1 MFIASSFGGRMI
13 ERRRTTMT
21 VHFPKLTVRTWVAT
35 FALLLA
41 GAAHAETLRLS
52 TLKQPGSEGAAAAE
66 KFAKLVAERTEGR
79 VEVKVYPASQLGDW
93 TEVYEQV
100 MQGAVDMAMQPLA
113 TADDKRLAITWFPYA
128 FTNYD
133 TAKQSLSPGGAVFG
147 IVNEAIADKGLTP
160 LGVYG
165 EGMGGAG
172 FAKAVEAPAD
182 PETKRNLK
190 VRVWPGGTT
199 HRVLLE
205 RFGFNTATLPW
216 AELYTGMQTGVV
228 DGQIGGTAGMAL
240 ESFKDITK
248 TWIQYNDHFEGDWF
262 IINSDRYAGLPEADQ
277 KILLEAAQE
286 VSAERF
292 EEVKAADLRHLE
304 TMRAAGIEVVT
315 FDDATLEKL
324 AAVARADV
332 WPQIAG
338 ELGEET
344 LGQLKTSLGLN

>member
-1 MFIASSFGGRMI
+1 MMLDAKKPSVRVLSVAAALMFAS
-13 ERRRTTMT
+13 
-21 VHFPKLTVRTWVAT
+21 VAQ
-35 FALLLA
+35 
-41 GAAHAETLRLS
+41 AETLGLS
-52 TLKQPGSEGAAAAE
+52 TLKQPGSEGEAAAL

-79 VEVKVYPASQLGDW
+79 IEVKVYPASQLGDW

-128 FTNYD
+128 FTNYE
-133 TAKQSLSPGGAVFG
+133 TAKASLSPGGAVFK
-147 IVNEAIADKGLTP
+147 IVNEAISAKGLTP

-172 FAKAVEAPAD
+172 FAKAVENPAD
-182 PETKRNLK
+182 PDAKHNLK

-199 HRVLLE
+199 HKVLLE
-205 RFGFNTATLPW
+205 RFGYNTATLPW

-228 DGQIGGTAGMAL
+228 DGQIGGTANMAL
-240 ESFKDITK
+240 ESFKDITR

-262 IINSDRYAGLPEADQ
+262 IVNSDRYAALPEADQ
-277 KILLEAAQE
+277 KILLDAAQE

-292 EEVKAADLRHLE
+292 EQVKAADAKALD
-304 TMRAAGIEVVT
+304 TMRAAGIDVVT
-315 FDDATLEKL
+315 FDDATLDKL
-324 AAVARADV
+324 AAIARKDV

-338 ELGEET
+338 ELGQET
-344 LGQLKTSLGLN
+344 LDQLKASLGM

>member
-1 MFIASSFGGRMI
+1 
-13 ERRRTTMT
+13 MT
-21 VHFPKLTVRTWVAT
+21 LHALKLTARILTIT
-35 FALLLA
+35 SALLLA

-52 TLKQPGSEGAAAAE
+52 TLKQPGSEGEAAAL
-66 KFAKLVAERTEGR
+66 KFAKLVGERTEGR
-79 VEVKVYPASQLGDW
+79 IEVKVYPASQLGDW

-133 TAKQSLSPGGAVFG
+133 TAKESLSPGGAVFG
-147 IVNEAIADKGLTP
+147 IVSEAISSKGLTP

-172 FAKAVEAPAD
+172 FAKPVENPAD
-182 PETKRNLK
+182 PELKRNLK
-190 VRVWPGGTT
+190 IRVWPGGTT

-248 TWIQYNDHFEGDWF
+248 TWVQYNDHFEGDWF
-262 IINSDRYAGLPEADQ
+262 IVNSEKYASLPEADQ
-277 KILLEAAQE
+277 KILLGAAQE

-292 EEVKAADLRHLE
+292 EQVKAADAKHLE
-304 TMRAAGIEVVT
+304 TMKAAGIEVVT

-324 AAVARADV
+324 ATVARKDV
-332 WPQIAG
+332 WPQIAD
-338 ELGEET
+338 ELGAET
-344 LGQLKTSLGLN
+344 LGQLKSSLGIN

>member
-1 MFIASSFGGRMI
+1 MTFN
-13 ERRRTTMT
+13 TMKRP
-21 VHFPKLTVRTWVAT
+21 VLFLAAAG
-35 FALLLA
+35 ALLLA
-41 GAAHAETLRLS
+41 GVAHAETLRLS
-52 TLKQPGSEGAAAAE
+52 TLKQPGSEGEAAAL
-66 KFAKLVAERTEGR
+66 KFAKLVGERTEGR
-79 VEVKVYPASQLGDW
+79 IEVKVYPASQLGDW

-128 FTNYD
+128 FTNYE
-133 TAKQSLSPGGAVFG
+133 TAKESLSPGGAVFK
-147 IVNEAIADKGLTP
+147 IVSEAISAKGLTP

-172 FAKAVEAPAD
+172 FAKAVETPAD
-182 PETKRNLK
+182 PDAKRNLK

-205 RFGFNTATLPW
+205 RFGYNTATLPW

-228 DGQIGGTAGMAL
+228 DGQIGGTANMAL

-248 TWIQYNDHFEGDWF
+248 TWVQYNDHFEGDWF
-262 IINSDRYAGLPEADQ
+262 IMNSDRYAALPEADQ
-277 KILLEAAQE
+277 KIVIEAAQE
-286 VSAERF
+286 ISAERF
-292 EEVKAADLRHLE
+292 EQVKAADAKALE

-324 AAVARADV
+324 ANVARKDV

-344 LGQLKTSLGLN
+344 LGELKASLGIN

>member
-1 MFIASSFGGRMI
+1 MI
-13 ERRRTTMT
+13 FNTMKRP
-21 VHFPKLTVRTWVAT
+21 VFLAAAG
-35 FALLLA
+35 ALLLA
-41 GAAHAETLRLS
+41 GVAHAETLRLS
-52 TLKQPGSEGAAAAE
+52 TLKQPGSEGEAAAL
-66 KFAKLVAERTEGR
+66 KFAKLVGERTGGR

-133 TAKQSLSPGGAVFG
+133 TARESLSPGGAVFS
-147 IVNEAIADKGLTP
+147 IVSAAISAKGLTP

-172 FAKAVEAPAD
+172 FAKAVDTPAD
-182 PETKRNLK
+182 PDAKRNLK

-205 RFGFNTATLPW
+205 RFGYNTATLPW

-228 DGQIGGTAGMAL
+228 DGQIGGTANMAL

-248 TWIQYNDHFEGDWF
+248 TWVQYNDHFEGDWF

-277 KILLEAAQE
+277 KIVLETAQE
-286 VSAERF
+286 ISAERF
-292 EEVKAADLRHLE
+292 EQVKAADAKALE
-304 TMRAAGIEVVT
+304 VMRAAGIEVVT

-324 AAVARADV
+324 ANVARKDV

-344 LGQLKTSLGLN
+344 LGELKASLGIN

>member
-1 MFIASSFGGRMI
+1 MTRD
-13 ERRRTTMT
+13 TMRLP
-21 VHFPKLTVRTWVAT
+21 VRVLTVAA
-35 FALLLA
+35 ALLLA
-41 GAAHAETLRLS
+41 GAAQAETLRLS
-52 TLKQPGSEGAAAAE
+52 TLKQPGSQGEAAAL
-66 KFAKLVAERTEGR
+66 KFAKLVGERTEGR
-79 VEVKVYPASQLGDW
+79 IEVKVYPASQLGDW

-113 TADDKRLAITWFPYA
+113 TADEKRLAITWFPYV

-133 TAKQSLSPGGAVFG
+133 TAKKSLSPGGAVFK
-147 IVNEAIADKGLTP
+147 IVSEAISAKGLTP

-182 PETKRNLK
+182 PDAKRNLK

-199 HRVLLE
+199 HKVLLE
-205 RFGFNTATLPW
+205 RLGYNTATLPW

-228 DGQIGGTAGMAL
+228 DGQIGGTASMAL

-262 IINSDRYAGLPEADQ
+262 IINSERYASLPEADQ
-277 KILLEAAQE
+277 KILLSTAQE

-292 EEVKAADLRHLE
+292 EQVKAADAKALE
-304 TMRAAGIEVVT
+304 TMRAAGIDVVT
-315 FDDATLEKL
+315 FDDATLAKL
-324 AAVARADV
+324 ASVARNDV
-332 WPQIAG
+332 WPQIVD
-338 ELGEET
+338 ELGKDT
-344 LGQLKTSLGLN
+344 LDQLKASLGIN

>member
-1 MFIASSFGGRMI
+1 MI
-13 ERRRTTMT
+13 FNTMKRP
-21 VHFPKLTVRTWVAT
+21 VLLLAAAGV
-35 FALLLA
+35 LLLA
-41 GAAHAETLRLS
+41 GVAQAETLRLS
-52 TLKQPGSEGAAAAE
+52 TLKQPGSEGEAAAL
-66 KFAKLVAERTEGR
+66 KFAKLVGERTEGR
-79 VEVKVYPASQLGDW
+79 IEVMVYPASQLGDW

-133 TAKQSLSPGGAVFG
+133 TAKKSLSPGGAVFN
-147 IVNEAIADKGLTP
+147 IVSEAISAKGLTP

-172 FAKAVEAPAD
+172 FAKAVETPAD
-182 PETKRNLK
+182 ADAKRNLK

-205 RFGFNTATLPW
+205 RFGYNTATLPW

-228 DGQIGGTAGMAL
+228 DGQIGGTASMAL

-248 TWIQYNDHFEGDWF
+248 TWVQYNDHFEGDWF
-262 IINSDRYAGLPEADQ
+262 IINSERYAALPQADQ
-277 KILLEAAQE
+277 KIVLETAQE
-286 VSAERF
+286 ISAERF
-292 EEVKAADLRHLE
+292 EQVKAADAKALE

-324 AAVARADV
+324 ANVARKDV

-344 LGQLKTSLGLN
+344 LGELKASLGIN

>member
-1 MFIASSFGGRMI
+1 
-13 ERRRTTMT
+13 MT
-21 VHFPKLTVRTWVAT
+21 FNTIMRPVFFLTAAG
-35 FALLLA
+35 ALLLA
-41 GAAHAETLRLS
+41 GVGHAETLRLS
-52 TLKQPGSEGAAAAE
+52 TLKQPGSEGEAAAL
-66 KFAKLVAERTEGR
+66 KFAKLVGERTDGR
-79 VEVKVYPASQLGDW
+79 IEVKVYPASQLGDW

-133 TAKQSLSPGGAVFG
+133 TAKESLSPGGAVFK
-147 IVNEAIADKGLTP
+147 IVSQAISAKGLTP

-172 FAKAVEAPAD
+172 FAKTVETPAD
-182 PETKRNLK
+182 PDAKRNLK

-205 RFGFNTATLPW
+205 RFGYNTATLPW

-228 DGQIGGTAGMAL
+228 DGQIGGTANMAL

-248 TWIQYNDHFEGDWF
+248 TWVQYNDHFEGDWF
-262 IINSDRYAGLPEADQ
+262 IINSDRYSGLPEADQ
-277 KILLEAAQE
+277 KVILETAQE
-286 VSAERF
+286 ISAERF
-292 EEVKAADLRHLE
+292 EQVKAADAKALE

-324 AAVARADV
+324 ANTARKDV
-332 WPQIAG
+332 WPQIAN

-344 LGQLKTSLGLN
+344 LGELKTSLGIN

>member
-1 MFIASSFGGRMI
+1 MMHDVMKQSARILS
-13 ERRRTTMT
+13 
-21 VHFPKLTVRTWVAT
+21 VA
-35 FALLLA
+35 AVLLLA
-41 GAAHAETLRLS
+41 GVAHAETLRLS
-52 TLKQPGSEGAAAAE
+52 TLKQPGSEGEAAAL
-66 KFAKLVAERTEGR
+66 KFAKLVGERTEGR
-79 VEVKVYPASQLGDW
+79 IEVKIYPASQLGDW

-113 TADDKRLAITWFPYA
+113 TTDDKRLAITWFPYA

-133 TAKQSLSPGGAVFG
+133 TAKASLSPGGAVFK
-147 IVNEAIADKGLTP
+147 IVSEAISAKGLTP

-172 FAKAVEAPAD
+172 FAKAVENPAD
-182 PETKRNLK
+182 PESKHNLK

-199 HRVLLE
+199 HKVLLE
-205 RFGFNTATLPW
+205 RFGYNTAALPW

-228 DGQIGGTAGMAL
+228 DGQIGGTANMAL

-262 IINSDRYAGLPEADQ
+262 IINSERYAALPEADQ
-277 KILLEAAQE
+277 KILLAAAQE

-292 EEVKAADLRHLE
+292 EQVKAADAKALE
-304 TMRAAGIEVVT
+304 TMRAAGINVVT

-324 AAVARADV
+324 AAVARTDV
-332 WPQIAG
+332 WPQIAE
-338 ELGEET
+338 ELGQET
-344 LGQLKTSLGLN
+344 LDQLKASLGMN

>member
-1 MFIASSFGGRMI
+1 MTQNNRKIATLLAI
-13 ERRRTTMT
+13 TT
-21 VHFPKLTVRTWVAT
+21 
-35 FALLLA
+35 LLLT

-52 TLKQPGSEGAAAAE
+52 TLKQPGSDGAQAAE
-66 KFAKLVAERTEGR
+66 KFAALVGERTEGR

-128 FTNYD
+128 FTNYE
-133 TAKQSLSPGGAVFG
+133 TAKQSLSPGGAVFD
-147 IVNEAIADKGLTP
+147 IVSEAIADKGLTP

-172 FAKAVEAPAD
+172 FAGAVENPSD
-182 PETKRNLK
+182 TELKRNLK
-190 VRVWPGGTT
+190 IRVWPGGVT

-248 TWIQYNDHFEGDWF
+248 TWVQYNDHFEGDWF
-262 IINSDRYAGLPEADQ
+262 IVNSERYASLSEADQ
-277 KILLEAAQE
+277 KILLDAAQE
-286 VSAERF
+286 VSSERF
-292 EEVKAADLRHLE
+292 EQVEAADAKHLD
-304 TMRAAGIEVVT
+304 TMRQAGIEVVT
-315 FDDATLEKL
+315 FDDATLDKL
-324 AAVARADV
+324 AGVARTDV

-344 LGQLKTSLGLN
+344 FGQLKSSLGID

>member
-1 MFIASSFGGRMI
+1 MMSDAMKPSVRVLSLAAALMFAS
-13 ERRRTTMT
+13 
-21 VHFPKLTVRTWVAT
+21 V
-35 FALLLA
+35 
-41 GAAHAETLRLS
+41 AHAETIRLS
-52 TLKQPGSEGAAAAE
+52 TLKQPGSEGEAAAL

-79 VEVKVYPASQLGDW
+79 IEVKVYPASQLGDW

-128 FTNYD
+128 FTNYE
-133 TAKQSLSPGGAVFG
+133 TAKVSLSPGGAVFK
-147 IVNEAIADKGLTP
+147 IVNEAISAKGLTP

-172 FAKAVEAPAD
+172 FAKAVENPAD
-182 PETKRNLK
+182 PDAKHNLK

-199 HRVLLE
+199 HKVLLE
-205 RFGFNTATLPW
+205 RFGYNTATLPW

-228 DGQIGGTAGMAL
+228 DGQIGGTANMAL

-262 IINSDRYAGLPEADQ
+262 IVNSDRYAALPEADQ

-292 EEVKAADLRHLE
+292 EQVKAADAKALE
-304 TMRAAGIEVVT
+304 SMRAAGIDVVT

-324 AAVARADV
+324 AGVARADV
-332 WPQIAG
+332 WPQIAD
-338 ELGEET
+338 ELGQET
-344 LGQLKTSLGLN
+344 LDQLKASLGM

>member
-1 MFIASSFGGRMI
+1 MMLDATKLSVRVLSIA
-13 ERRRTTMT
+13 
-21 VHFPKLTVRTWVAT
+21 A
-35 FALLLA
+35 ALMLA
-41 GAAHAETLRLS
+41 GVAHAETLRLS
-52 TLKQPGSEGAAAAE
+52 TLKQPGSEGEAAALR
-66 KFAKLVAERTEGR
+66 FAKLVAERTQGR
-79 VEVKVYPASQLGDW
+79 IEVKVYPASQLGDW

-128 FTNYD
+128 FTNYE
-133 TAKQSLSPGGAVFG
+133 TAKVSLSQGGAVFK
-147 IVNEAIADKGLTP
+147 IVNEAISAKGLTP

-172 FAKAVEAPAD
+172 FAKVVENPAD
-182 PETKRNLK
+182 PDAKRNLK

-199 HRVLLE
+199 HKVLLE
-205 RFGFNTATLPW
+205 RFGYNTATLPW
-216 AELYTGMQTGVV
+216 AELYTGMQTGIV
-228 DGQIGGTAGMAL
+228 DGQIGGTANMAL
-240 ESFKDITK
+240 ESFKDITR

-262 IINSDRYAGLPEADQ
+262 IINSDRYAALPEADQ
-277 KILLEAAQE
+277 KILLDAAQE

-292 EEVKAADLRHLE
+292 EQVKAADAKALE
-304 TMRAAGIEVVT
+304 TMRNAGIDVVT

-324 AAVARADV
+324 AEVAREDV

-344 LGQLKTSLGLN
+344 LDQLKASLGM

>member
-1 MFIASSFGGRMI
+1 MNASKRIGR
-13 ERRRTTMT
+13 RA
-21 VHFPKLTVRTWVAT
+21 LTRVPAT
-35 FALLLA
+35 LVSTALASVLLLA
-41 GAAHAETLRLS
+41 GAAQAETLRLS
-52 TLKQPGSEGAAAAE
+52 TLKQPDSDGAKAAAT
-66 KFAKLVAERTEGR
+66 FAQLVEERTDGR
-79 VEVKVYPASQLGDW
+79 ITIKVYPASQLGDW

-100 MQGAVDMAMQPLA
+100 QQGAVDMAMQPLA
-113 TADDKRLAITWFPYA
+113 TSDDKRLAITWFPYA

-133 TAKQSLSPGGAVFG
+133 TAKRSLSPGGAVFG
-147 IVNEAIADKGLTP
+147 IVSEAIAERGLTP

-172 FAKAVEAPAD
+172 FAKTVEDPANVQL
-182 PETKRNLK
+182 ERSLK

-205 RFGFNTATLPW
+205 RFGYNTATLPW

-248 TWIQYNDHFEGDWF
+248 TWVQYNDHFEGDWF
-262 IINSDRYAGLPEADQ
+262 IINSERYAGLSEVDR
-277 KILLEAAQE
+277 KIFLEAAQE
-286 VSAERF
+286 VSAARF
-292 EEVKAADLRHLE
+292 EQVKAADAKHLD

-315 FDDATLEKL
+315 FDDATLEQL
-324 AAVARADV
+324 ATVARQDV
-332 WPQIAG
+332 WPQIAD

-344 LGQLKTSLGLN
+344 LAKLKSSLGM

>member
-1 MFIASSFGGRMI
+1 MTLSNRKLATLLAV
-13 ERRRTTMT
+13 TT
-21 VHFPKLTVRTWVAT
+21 F
-35 FALLLA
+35 LLA

-52 TLKQPGSEGAAAAE
+52 TLKQPGSDGAQAAE
-66 KFAKLVAERTEGR
+66 KFAKLVGERTEGR
-79 VEVKVYPASQLGDW
+79 IEIKVYPASQLGDW

-128 FTNYD
+128 FTNYE
-133 TAKQSLSPGGAVFG
+133 TAKKSLSPGGAVFG
-147 IVNEAIADKGLTP
+147 IVSEAISDKGLTP

-172 FAKAVEAPAD
+172 FAKAVEDPANTD
-182 PETKRNLK
+182 LKRSLK
-190 VRVWPGGTT
+190 IRVWPGGTT

-248 TWIQYNDHFEGDWF
+248 TWVQYNDHFEGDWF
-262 IINSDRYAGLPEADQ
+262 IINSEKHASLSEADQ
-277 KILLEAAQE
+277 KILLDTAQE

-292 EEVKAADLRHLE
+292 EQVKAADAKALE
-304 TMRAAGIEVVT
+304 TMRGLGVEVVT

-324 AAVARADV
+324 AAVARAEV

-344 LGQLKTSLGLN
+344 LGKLKSSLGIN